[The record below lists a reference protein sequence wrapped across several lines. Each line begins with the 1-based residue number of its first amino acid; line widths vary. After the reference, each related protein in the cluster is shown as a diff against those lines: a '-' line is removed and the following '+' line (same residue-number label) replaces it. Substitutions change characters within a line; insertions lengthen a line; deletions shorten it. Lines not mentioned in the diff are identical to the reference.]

1 MYDYGVSNIA
11 QGFLRGQQQV
21 KDEQELERQ
30 RLRQER
36 ADQRVEQEFA
46 YTQSRRAVEDP
57 LRDRTLRAQADST
70 ELGLTQKRNEI
81 EEWNSAAPT
90 RAAQRELDARTLK
103 YEADNFDANKAAE
116 RQLRDLQL
124 RTARVNLG
132 NASLRGRT
140 EQLQLESLE
149 REAST
154 QRYVAEVA
162 TPLMA
167 AIQSGDE
174 ETIRRVAPELNPRM
188 LQRNAERGTYNI
200 VVDMPTGQRDESG
213 RMITRPTPIVGE
225 NPESIAAKLAMVQNP
240 QVGATMMVNYY
251 ADRANRASERA
262 KAEAA
267 KIEEQRDVMLEA
279 LQKSPQFQMASA
291 EEKMAEIVKI
301 DVQIA
306 DRLAELVDEDGDGE
320 PDVDQIDRP
329 GLSYHVDRAGRGGA
343 AGGAEGMPSA
353 GDVIDGYRFKGG
365 DPSKP
370 SSWEKI

>member
-1 MYDYGVSNIA
+1 MYDYGVSNLA
-11 QGFLRGQQQV
+11 QGFLRGQQQA

-36 ADQRVEQEFA
+36 ADQRVEQEYA

-57 LRDRTLRAQADST
+57 LRDRTMAAQADGA

-81 EEWNSAAPT
+81 NEWTAAAPT
-90 RAAQRELDARTLK
+90 RAAQRDLDARTLK

-116 RQLRDLQL
+116 RQLRDLQV

-140 EQLQLESLE
+140 EQLQLEGLE

-174 ETIRRVAPELNPRM
+174 ETVRRVAPELNPRM
-188 LQRNAERGTYNI
+188 LQRNEERGTYNI

-251 ADRANRASERA
+251 ADRAARAGERA
-262 KAEAA
+262 KAAA
-267 KIEEQRDVMLEA
+267 EKVEEQRDTMLEA

-306 DRLAELVDEDGDGE
+306 DRLAELVDEDGDGV
-320 PDVDQIDRP
+320 PDADQVDRP
-329 GLSYHVDRAGRGGA
+329 GLSYHVDRAGGA
-343 AGGAEGMPSA
+343 RPAGNAEAPKS

-365 DPSKP
+365 DPGNP